1 MVVSKTTGGG
11 SIPSGSAI
19 LDYGVM
25 VSTSDFESGSSGSS
39 PDSSASC
46 QVDREVRYWSAKQVR
61 LVRLQHLTHKMDL

>member
-1 MVVSKTTGGG
+1 MFNSSEYNKIDPSFNGRMVVSKTTGGG

-39 PDSSASC
+39 PDSPASC
-46 QVDREVRYWSAKQVR
+46 QVDRSVR
-61 LVRLQHLTHKMDL
+61 

>member
-39 PDSSASC
+39 PDSPASC
-46 QVDREVRYWSAKQVR
+46 QVGPIPTLDSQNGP
-61 LVRLQHLTHKMDL
+61 MM